1 MVFAKNTA
9 VLFVFF
15 GILHCGFG
23 QPQAVIKSGG
33 IKSGGNGTVWTGP
46 KQFGYLRQ
54 NGTESAMNL
63 FINRTLTTRPTGV
76 CVKEVP

>member
-1 MVFAKNTA
+1 MDLPKSTVVVFV
-9 VLFVFF
+9 VLGV
-15 GILHCGFG
+15 LHCAFG
-23 QPQAVIKSGG
+23 QAGIKSGG
-33 IKSGGNGTVWTGP
+33 IKSGNGTVWTGP

-54 NGTESAMNL
+54 NGTESSTNL